1 MVYKDLRIEKGNEK
15 LEVFLNEQKILLIEV
30 NGEVIELFQADV
42 KELIEHLN
50 VLLNKVI
57 PF

>member
-1 MVYKDLRIEKGNEK
+1 MVYKDLRIENGKEK
-15 LEVFLNEQKILLIEV
+15 LEVFFNKQKILLIEV
-30 NGEVIELFQADV
+30 NGEVIELFQDDV

>member
-1 MVYKDLRIEKGNEK
+1 MVYKDLRIENRNDK
-15 LEVFLNEQKILLIEV
+15 LGVFINEQKKLLIKV
-30 NGEVIELFQADV
+30 NGEVVELFQSDV